1 MIIREA
7 NDVLNEAFKS
17 AKKYIN
23 GDPEGDYRKYLETRT
38 HIYKLMQEEI
48 YNLIYNENIYI
59 DKKKLTDF
67 DEFLKNLISNS
78 PDDQSQLESYIK
90 DKLFNY
96 LVSTANKK
104 KVSEIPTNNVEDVK
118 NESVEKK
125 VENVPVEV
133 KNETVEKK
141 VETNRENGI
150 DDQEAEARKLIEN
163 IRNGINYDDNI
174 SKLFKMYVDMLKN
187 IVYKHPG
194 LAEFKVR
201 DGSEKEL
208 IPGSV
213 YIDPKIEDVIS
224 ETIEPFMKAIKD
236 FNLKGS
242 TKFSTF
248 LYTYVDQY
256 LKNMYTTKQR
266 SKLRQESEF
275 EFILTRG
282 VEDVDKLDDDDV
294 TKLMGLNNITNS
306 KIVDNSGNEYK
317 KNNDY
322 TFDGKEIKWVGKKPK
337 EGEEYK
343 IIFNVSNPSHR
354 ISFSDTPPF
363 NDEESKSMTY
373 EEIIPDKSVDI
384 QKLLESNTDEIRK
397 IYARSVGYNIKDE
410 DKEMEDLLSLIWADI
425 NLEREEKDLSDQ
437 DVKDIILKM
446 VESSE
451 GIKLSDLDLN
461 NPEEKVLYD
470 ELMSSIDKIF
480 DYLRKENML
489 TTSARKKMIF
499 FDLILDYNMDIAR
512 RIMED
517 RFHVS
522 SSTLTEWLSRYVNP
536 SIADAFGLEYYTPK
550 LSIDDLI
557 KLFKESKMQYG
568 SKNKK

>member
-1 MIIREA
+1 
-7 NDVLNEAFKS
+7 
-17 AKKYIN
+17 
-23 GDPEGDYRKYLETRT
+23 
-38 HIYKLMQEEI
+38 MQEEI